1 MVKENEKV
9 NESIFPELSWFI
21 LYLPNWI
28 HGSTFYV
35 SEYVTAFQYPCN
47 SRFSDVVSI

>member
-9 NESIFPELSWFI
+9 NESIFRELSWFI
-21 LYLPNWI
+21 LYLLNWI
-28 HGSTFYV
+28 HRNTFYV
-35 SEYVTAFQYPCN
+35 SEDVTAFQYPCC